1 MNLLISRRS
10 VSIETIMRE
19 CHVSSRTAYRYTD
32 ALSQAN
38 FPIVKDQAR
47 HGFMLL
53 NKDDVRISNWTQD
66 EAIQVVLGSLVFDSI
81 MGSEMSTTTQRIL
94 ARLEAFVPLREL
106 RRLLFWRRLLPSPQ
120 STTELKS
127 LIELTLNTSSSEQDL
142 ASSRET
148 GATSTLHTSILAE
161 IPQAD
166 SQR

>member
-53 NKDDVRISNWTQD
+53 NKGDLRIASWTQD
-66 EAIQVVLGSLVFDSI
+66 EAIQIVLGSLVFDSI

-106 RRLLFWRRLLPSPQ
+106 RRLLFWKSLLPSPQ
-120 STTELKS
+120 TTTELKS
-127 LIELTLNTSSSEQDL
+127 LIEMTLSNSSSDQDL
-142 ASSRET
+142 VCTKEKVTTSLSLPSLLDET
-148 GATSTLHTSILAE
+148 
-161 IPQAD
+161 PQAD
-166 SQR
+166 SQQ